1 MAKFNLKGATV
12 SIDGASGCVESGDID
27 FGELNLVE
35 TTCTTDRVKTYESGT
50 FNAASGS
57 VTINDNSNLI
67 DWLAVY
73 GDGTAQPS
81 AVTILFAWPDTGAAT
96 ASVSGYIT
104 NVSFPVGVDQSFSA
118 TFSFTGTGSLSF
130 TP

>member
-1 MAKFNLKGATV
+1 MKYNLKGATV
-12 SIDGASGCVESGDID
+12 NIGGASGCVESGDID

-35 TTCTTDRVKTYESGT
+35 TTCSTDRVKTYEPGT

-57 VTINDNSNLI
+57 VTINDTSNLI
-67 DWLAVY
+67 DWLGEY
-73 GDGTAQPS
+73 GDGTAQPA
-81 AVTILFAWPDTGAAT
+81 AVTILFTWPDTGSAA
-96 ASVSGYIT
+96 ASVDGYIT

-118 TFSFTGTGSLSF
+118 TFSFTGTGALTF